1 MPMSDAHPIRISPK
15 RRPLT
20 LAAAGVGVGI
30 VGSVV
35 DVFGSH
41 STLWTAFNLFMTVA
55 VAGVLGL
62 IVRALRTPLVTFD
75 PQGMRF
81 DLLFD
86 RWNVRWSD
94 IRAVRKRRVLWIR
107 NLEVVPHT
115 PPSRPW
121 FQLVGP
127 RRYLIPLWALPVTP
141 EELVAEMRATAGA
154 HNFEVDSRL

>member
-1 MPMSDAHPIRISPK
+1 MPMSDAHPIRIPPK

-20 LAAAGVGVGI
+20 LAATGVGVGI
-30 VGSVV
+30 MGSVV

-55 VAGVLGL
+55 FAAVLGL
-62 IVRALRTPLVTFD
+62 VVRALRRPLVTFD
-75 PQGMRF
+75 LQGMRL

-107 NLEVVPHT
+107 NIEVVPHS

-127 RRYLIPLWALPVTP
+127 RRYLIPLWALPVVP
-141 EELVAEMRATAGA
+141 GELLSEMRARAGP
-154 HNFEVDSRL
+154 NTFEIDAD